1 MSKDDYTGEIKELA
15 EKVLHGLLATNKT
28 SELKQH
34 FNNIEV
40 ISGTVQE
47 LKYKI
52 QELMVSHNENMGKI
66 DDFLENLD
74 RDVAKF
80 ADILTRLDEAMQ
92 QIVDGENMKG
102 KFRANEKEGEK
113 FRLYEETE
121 MRIQLKIDFE
131 NKEEKKLLQIDN
143 PVKKKLPEFVISKFE
158 STALY
163 WFRFWNQFESE
174 VDKQDISPVTECSY
188 LTEFSFPQVRKPTVG
203 LPFTSEGY
211 FMAQIVLLAKF
222 GKPRVVASALF
233 KCVTLLLVVSVTHPN
248 RIHDFLKNY
257 MVVYRLFLP

>member
-15 EKVLHGLLATNKT
+15 EKELYGLLAANKS
-28 SELKQH
+28 SELKRH

-52 QELMVSHNENMGKI
+52 QELMFSHNENMGKI

-74 RDVAKF
+74 RDVARF
-80 ADILTRLDEAMQ
+80 ADVLTRLDEAIQ
-92 QIVDGENMKG
+92 QKVDGENVKG

-113 FRLYEETE
+113 FRRLYEETKI
-121 MRIQLKIDFE
+121 RIQMKIDFE

-143 PVKKKLPEFVISKFE
+143 SVRKLPKFVISKFE
-158 STALY
+158 GTALD

-174 VDKQDISPVTECSY
+174 VDKHDISPVTECSY
-188 LTEFSFPQVRKPTVG
+188 LTEFSFPQVRKPTDG
-203 LPFTSEGY
+203 LPLTSEGY
-211 FMAQIVLLAKF
+211 SMAQIVLLA
-222 GKPRVVASALF
+222 
-233 KCVTLLLVVSVTHPN
+233 N
-248 RIHDFLKNY
+248 
-257 MVVYRLFLP
+257 